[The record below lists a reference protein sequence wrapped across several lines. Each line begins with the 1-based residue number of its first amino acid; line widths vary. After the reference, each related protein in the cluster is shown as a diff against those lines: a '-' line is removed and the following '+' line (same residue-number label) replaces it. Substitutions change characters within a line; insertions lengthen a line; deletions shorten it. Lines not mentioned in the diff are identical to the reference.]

1 MMGTLTLM
9 KNKTFLM
16 RHFLSLLT
24 LAAVSFAGPAAFAA
38 AASGE
43 LSSIEKKSGITPH
56 KALYDIR
63 LVGIKSGSQIVNISG
78 QMLYEWQ
85 PSCEGWVANHRF
97 NLLYEYADSEP
108 MRITSDFSTFESFDG
123 KSLDF
128 TSQRKRNGQLFEEF
142 RGRAT
147 YGENGEGEAIYS
159 LPRDL
164 EFDLNKGSMFPMMH
178 TVNVL
183 RTMKDGKKFFN
194 AVVFDGADEE
204 GPVEINAFVGKPIVD
219 VGVKASEKINGE
231 LLKSPAHTV
240 RLAFFPLQENSET
253 ADYEMNIN
261 MHDNGVVS
269 DMFIEYDDFSITQKL
284 LALEPVK
291 SACSSE
297 NTSQKTGQ

>member
-1 MMGTLTLM
+1 MFSALA
-9 KNKTFLM
+9 FAPA
-16 RHFLSLLT
+16 LSM
-24 LAAVSFAGPAAFAA
+24 AA
-38 AASGE
+38 AASDLAG
-43 LSSIEKKSGITPH
+43 IEKRSGIAPH
-56 KALYDIR
+56 KALYDIKLTQIR
-63 LVGIKSGSQIVNISG
+63 SGSQIVNISG

-85 PSCEGWVANHRF
+85 PSCDGWLANHRF

-147 YGENGEGEAIYS
+147 YGDEGTGEAVYS
-159 LPRDL
+159 LPDDL
-164 EFDLNKGSMFPMMH
+164 DFKLGPNSMFPMMH

-183 RTMKDGKKFFN
+183 KAIKEGRKFYN
-194 AVVFDGADEE
+194 ATVFDGADEE
-204 GPVEINAFVGKPIVD
+204 GPVEINAFVGKAVPAVA
-219 VGVKASEKINGE
+219 VTPSEKINGD
-231 LLKSPAHTV
+231 LLKAPAHMV
-240 RLAFFPLQENSET
+240 RLAFFPLQEQSET
-253 ADYEMNIN
+253 ADYEMDISL
-261 MHDNGVVS
+261 HDNGVVS

-297 NTSQKTGQ
+297 TVKQ